1 MRYDLAKMATRK
13 GARRT
18 VILNPIT
25 GRVAAETALRRII
38 LSVLRE
44 AEQHRPSLLAAAVRT
59 RSELTM
65 DGAFDDVMR
74 IFRGA
79 LSALSQAARHMVE
92 RLFKIEAVR
101 HDARWIEQVNAA
113 IGVDLSSVISQ
124 ADVAPSV
131 DIAVQRS
138 VALITGLTDELAKR
152 VETTILKLLTE
163 GKATRAIAKALSD
176 QFGWS
181 KKRAALIAR
190 DQAAKF
196 NGNLNR
202 IRQQQAGIDSYIWW
216 TVQDERVRGNPDG
229 RYPNAKP
236 SHFDRHGRTF
246 RWDASPNDGHPG
258 EPINCRCIPRPVL
271 EI

>member
-1 MRYDLAKMATRK
+1 MRYDLAKMARRK

-18 VILNPIT
+18 LVLNPIT
-25 GRVAAETALRRII
+25 GRLAAEAALRKII
-38 LSVLRE
+38 FAILRE
-44 AEQHRPSLLAAAVRT
+44 AESHRPAFLAAAVQT

-65 DGAFDDVMR
+65 DMGFADVMR
-74 IFRGA
+74 MFRGA
-79 LSALSQAARHMVE
+79 LSALSQAAGHMIE
-92 RLFKIEAVR
+92 RLLKVESVR

-124 ADVAPSV
+124 ADVAPTIE
-131 DIAVQRS
+131 IAVQRN

-152 VETTILKLLTE
+152 VETTILKLITE
-163 GKATRAIAKALSD
+163 GKATRAIAKALSE

-181 KKRAALIAR
+181 KKRAQLIAR

-196 NGNLNR
+196 NGDLNR
-202 IRQQQAGIDSYIWW
+202 IRQQQAGIQSYIWW
-216 TVQDERVRGNPDG
+216 TVQDERVRGNPSG
-229 RYPNAKP
+229 RYPSAKP